1 MPTPM
6 ACPNAPKASTSAIV
20 NPDGSFDTR
29 PEALSDILS
38 PAEVPRLAVGASPKR
53 PAIKGKAVDR
63 IMIWLVA
70 EPRYS
75 ARGTTA
81 VLRACLTA

>member
-1 MPTPM
+1 M
-6 ACPNAPKASTSAIV
+6 V

-53 PAIKGKAVDR
+53 PAINGKAVDR

-75 ARGTTA
+75 ARGTTE
-81 VLRACLTA
+81 VLRACLTACTCIPFSRESRYP